1 MAAVRDALTGRRR
14 FIGLGAA
21 RGGRFAT
28 RGLALVPHR
37 AAGDMTCLPLARLVP
52 TGFGPDAAESVRR
65 GPTLSGRSRTKG
77 PAAVSMPPP
86 RSELMEVRL
95 RSILF
100 VQRAGIGRTVRAA
113 LVAAGAALVGGCTVT
128 PWTDSW
134 QPTHVPSQPAPRASS
149 GVPAGY
155 YRVNSGDTLASIASA
170 FGQRTLDIA
179 SWNHMAPTDMVMPG
193 QVLRVAPPPST
204 ATFAPPPAA
213 EPQPEAAAS
222 ALAWPAHGTVTTPF
236 GAGRNHGIVIT
247 STGGDRTVRAA
258 APGRVVYAG
267 TGVAAYGPL
276 VILKHENGLI
286 TAYGHNEKLLVNE
299 GDAVSAGQP
308 VAEMATDAS
317 GRSTFEFEVRRNGKA
332 VDPLGL
338 LPRNGS

>member
-1 MAAVRDALTGRRR
+1 MARLAMRRPGRV
-14 FIGLGAA
+14 
-21 RGGRFAT
+21 RFA
-28 RGLALVPHR
+28 GLA
-37 AAGDMTCLPLARLVP
+37 
-52 TGFGPDAAESVRR
+52 GPIAHEV
-65 GPTLSGRSRTKG
+65 
-77 PAAVSMPPP
+77 PAAASVPPQ

-100 VQRAGIGRTVRAA
+100 VQRSGIGWTVRTA
-113 LVAAGAALVGGCTVT
+113 LVAAGAALAGGCTLT

-134 QPTHVPSQPAPRASS
+134 QPTHVPPQSAQRASS

-170 FGQRTLDIA
+170 FGQRPLDVA
-179 SWNHMAPTDMVMPG
+179 SWNHMALTDMVTPG

-204 ATFAPPPAA
+204 ATLAPPAA
-213 EPQPEAAAS
+213 QPQAAAP
-222 ALAWPAHGTVTTPF
+222 ALAWPARGTVTTPF

-247 STGGDRTVRAA
+247 SAGGDRTVRAA

-286 TAYGHNEKLLVNE
+286 TAYGHNDRLLVNE

-338 LPRNGS
+338 LPRNGY

>member
-1 MAAVRDALTGRRR
+1 
-14 FIGLGAA
+14 
-21 RGGRFAT
+21 
-28 RGLALVPHR
+28 
-37 AAGDMTCLPLARLVP
+37 
-52 TGFGPDAAESVRR
+52 
-65 GPTLSGRSRTKG
+65 
-77 PAAVSMPPP
+77 
-86 RSELMEVRL
+86 MEVRL

-100 VQRAGIGRTVRAA
+100 VQRSGIGWMVRAA
-113 LVAAGAALVGGCTVT
+113 LVAAGAALVGGCTLT

-134 QPTHVPSQPAPRASS
+134 QPTHVQPQPVQHTSS

-170 FGQRTLDIA
+170 FGQRPLDVA
-179 SWNHMAPTDMVMPG
+179 SWNHMALTDMVMPG
-193 QVLRVAPPPST
+193 QVLRVAPPPS
-204 ATFAPPPAA
+204 ATTPAPPPAA
-213 EPQPEAAAS
+213 AQPEAAAP

-247 STGGDRTVRAA
+247 STDGDRTVRAA

-286 TAYGHNEKLLVNE
+286 TAYGHNERLLVNE

-338 LPRNGS
+338 LPRNGY